1 MEHGSIGDKMA
12 PMTGSN
18 DLRFALPAA
27 LLLDVDGTM
36 IDFAPRPDAV
46 VVPRHLIELLAA
58 LHDRLDGAVALVSG
72 RSIDTLDSLFA
83 PLRLPSVGLHGLE
96 RRLTY
101 AAPVERMPIG
111 RPSWRL
117 LQAVQQ
123 AANRY
128 DSAFVEDKQLTLA
141 VHHRLMKDSTALLH
155 RELQQACEAEGGDWA
170 TLRGRQVIEL
180 KPRCATKGH
189 GSAALLSGDPFAG
202 RHAIAF
208 GDDTTDLDM
217 FDTVRRLGGTTISVG
232 PRIARAG
239 DFKLAAPRQV
249 LALLQALGEALA
261 QGRELLPLL
270 PWAIDS
276 ARAA

>member
-1 MEHGSIGDKMA
+1 MA
-12 PMTGSN
+12 TMTGSN
-18 DLRFALPAA
+18 DFRFALPVA

-36 IDFAPRPDAV
+36 LDFAPRPDAV

-58 LHDRLDGAVALVSG
+58 LHQRLDGAVALVSG
-72 RSIDTLDSLFA
+72 RSIGTLDSLFA

-101 AAPVERMPIG
+101 GERVERMPFS

-117 LQAVQQ
+117 LEAVRY
-123 AANRY
+123 AASRY
-128 DSAFVEDKQLTLA
+128 DSAFIEDKELTLA

-155 RELQQACEAEGGDWA
+155 RELQQACEAEGDDWA

-180 KPRCATKGH
+180 KPRCATKGQ
-189 GSAALLSGDPFAG
+189 GSAALLSSNPFAR
-202 RHAIAF
+202 RHAVAF

-217 FDTVRRLGGTTISVG
+217 FETVRRLGGTTVSVG

-249 LALLQALGEALA
+249 LFLLQALGEALA
-261 QGRELLPLL
+261 QGRQVLPLL
-270 PWAIDS
+270 PGAIEA